1 MIAAL
6 LGEDRRNDVRTNRR
20 EARQKPLA
28 KARRRKGD
36 RVQVRKQDPETGK
49 VTWEIVGLGL
59 PAVPECGPYD
69 TRTEARR
76 DERGM
81 RRTLEELGVGSG
93 ESGAETD
100 ER

>member
-1 MIAAL
+1 MK
-6 LGEDRRNDVRTNRR
+6 LGE
-20 EARQKPLA
+20 ARMLV
-28 KARRRKGD
+28 ARK
-36 RVQVRKQDPETGK
+36 DPETGK

-59 PAVPECGPYD
+59 PDVPECGPYD